1 MLSRAAELMA
11 MEIRNH
17 DWSDAP
23 YRVDR
28 AGHRRD
34 KDSNSS
40 GITALSKWET
50 EGILTNVMFVTAQV
64 LGSDDP
70 NFDSMEYAKA
80 CGVPERYLNG
90 YVDSGIRKNDSGL
103 IESPETWAGQKRV
116 FSDPRSK

>member
-1 MLSRAAELMA
+1 MLSRTAELMA

-34 KDSNSS
+34 LDSNSVH
-40 GITALSKWET
+40 T
-50 EGILTNVMFVTAQV
+50 ELLTEREAKDILTNVMFVSAQA

-70 NFDSMEYAKA
+70 NFDPMEYAKA
-80 CGVPERYLNG
+80 CGVPKYYLNG
-90 YVDSGIRKNDSGL
+90 YVDSGIRRDEAGM
-103 IESPETWAGQKRV
+103 IESPETWGGGKRV
-116 FSDPRSK
+116 AEDPRLR

>member
-1 MLSRAAELMA
+1 MLSRTAELMA

-34 KDSNSS
+34 KDTNSA
-40 GITALSKWET
+40 GITPLDRKDT
-50 EGILTNVMFVTAQV
+50 EDVLTNVMFVTAQV

-70 NFDSMEYAKA
+70 NFDPMEYAKA

-90 YVDSGIRKNDSGL
+90 FVDSGIRKNEFGL
-103 IESPETWAGQKRV
+103 IESPETWAGQERAI
-116 FSDPRSK
+116 SDPRSR